1 MLTLATVESK
11 IFKMSLKSLLSA
23 AALSGLLSTPALAD
37 VVLASDNFNSYAN
50 GAIAG
55 ANGGTGWA
63 GGWTGT
69 SAASMNG
76 GALQISGN
84 GDNLATR
91 LLSAPV
97 TGNVIVRFDFT
108 LSAGSLQDND
118 FLALWFGSPTGSA
131 AGPNIG
137 LKANCGAGCSND
149 LFVRTNGS
157 DAGGNLQNVAAG
169 TTYSLMGYLQKTAS
183 SSVYNRFDFWV
194 NPSAEEIATLT
205 GSDAFDTGNASIGS
219 FSRIGF
225 RGANL
230 DNGDVI
236 RIDNLRISQVPE
248 PGVLALLSLSLAGL
262 AVVSRRRQ
270 R

>member
-1 MLTLATVESK
+1 
-11 IFKMSLKSLLSA
+11 MSLKSLFSA
-23 AALSGLLSTPALAD
+23 VALSSLLSTPVLAD

-55 ANGGTGWA
+55 ATGGTGWA
-63 GGWTGT
+63 GAWTGS
-69 SAASMNG
+69 SAASVNS

-84 GDNLATR
+84 SDNLATR

-118 FLALWFGSPTGSA
+118 FLALWFGNST
-131 AGPNIG
+131 GPNIG
-137 LKANCGAGCSND
+137 LKANCGASCSND
-149 LFVRTNGS
+149 LFVRTNGA
-157 DAGGNLQNVAAG
+157 DAGGNLQNVALG

-219 FSRIGF
+219 FNRIGF

-230 DNGDVI
+230 DSGDVI
-236 RIDNLRISQVPE
+236 RIDNLRISEVPE
-248 PGVLALLSLSLAGL
+248 PGILALLGLSLAGL
-262 AVVSRRRQ
+262 ALVSRRRL

>member
-1 MLTLATVESK
+1 
-11 IFKMSLKSLLSA
+11 MSLKSLLSA
-23 AALSGLLSTPALAD
+23 AALSSLLSTPALAD

-69 SAASMNG
+69 SAASVNG

-118 FLALWFGSPTGSA
+118 FLALWFGSPTG
-131 AGPNIG
+131 PNIG
-137 LKANCGAGCSND
+137 LKANCGGGCSND
-149 LFVRTNGS
+149 LFVRTSGT
-157 DAGGNLQNVAAG
+157 DAGGNLQNVALG
-169 TTYSLMGYLQKTAS
+169 TTYSLMGHLQKTAGS
-183 SSVYNRFDFWV
+183 TAYNRFDFWV

-225 RGANL
+225 RWANL

>member
-1 MLTLATVESK
+1 
-11 IFKMSLKSLLSA
+11 MSLKSLLSA
-23 AALSGLLSTPALAD
+23 AALSSLLSTPALAD

-55 ANGGTGWA
+55 ATGGTGWA
-63 GGWTGT
+63 GAWTGS
-69 SAASMNG
+69 SAASVNS

-84 GDNLATR
+84 SDNLATR

-118 FLALWFGSPTGSA
+118 FLALWFGNST
-131 AGPNIG
+131 GPNIG

-149 LFVRTNGS
+149 LFLRTSGA
-157 DAGGNLQNVAAG
+157 DAGGNLQNVALS
-169 TTYSLMGYLQKTAS
+169 TTYSLMGYLQKTANS
-183 SSVYNRFDFWV
+183 GVYNRFDFWV

-219 FSRIGF
+219 FNRIGF

-230 DNGDVI
+230 DSGDVI
-236 RIDNLRISQVPE
+236 RIDNLRISEVPE
-248 PGVLALLSLSLAGL
+248 PGILALLGLSLAGL
-262 AVVSRRRQ
+262 ALVDRRRQ

>member
-1 MLTLATVESK
+1 MLTLAALESK
-11 IFKMSLKSLLSA
+11 VFKMSLKSLFSA
-23 AALSGLLSTPALAD
+23 VALSSLLSTPVLAD

-55 ANGGTGWA
+55 ATGGTGWA
-63 GGWTGT
+63 GAWTGS
-69 SAASMNG
+69 SASSVNS

-84 GDNLATR
+84 SDNLATR

-118 FLALWFGSPTGSA
+118 FLALWFGNST
-131 AGPNIG
+131 GPNIG
-137 LKANCGAGCSND
+137 LKANCGASCSND
-149 LFVRTNGS
+149 LFVRTSGA
-157 DAGGNLQNVAAG
+157 DAGGNLQNVALG
-169 TTYSLMGYLQKTAS
+169 TTYSLMGYLQKTANS
-183 SSVYNRFDFWV
+183 GVYNRFDFWV

-219 FSRIGF
+219 FNRIGF

-230 DNGDVI
+230 DSGDVI
-236 RIDNLRISQVPE
+236 RIDNLRISEVPE
-248 PGVLALLSLSLAGL
+248 PGILALLGLSLAGL
-262 AVVSRRRQ
+262 ALVSRRRQ

>member
-1 MLTLATVESK
+1 MLTLATIESK
-11 IFKMSLKSLLSA
+11 VFKMSLKSLFSA
-23 AALSGLLSTPALAD
+23 ATLSCLLSTPALAD

-69 SAASMNG
+69 SAASVNG
-76 GALQISGN
+76 GSLQISGN
-84 GDNLATR
+84 DADLATR

-118 FLALWFGSPTGSA
+118 FLALWFGNST
-131 AGPNIG
+131 GPNIG

-183 SSVYNRFDFWV
+183 SSVYNRLDFWV
-194 NPSAEEIATLT
+194 NPTAQEIATLT
-205 GSDAFDTGNASIGS
+205 GSDVFDTGNAAIGS

-230 DNGDVI
+230 DSGDVI
-236 RIDNLRISQVPE
+236 RIDNLRISEVPE
-248 PGVLALLSLSLAGL
+248 PGILAMLGLSLAGL